1 MSAFPAFLTAGTF
14 FHAVSIIQRKTMLFK
29 NYYGI
34 LLRKITRNGMLEEA
48 ETVRFVWI
56 MKERNHE
63 MKVCGI
69 IAEYNPFHK
78 GHAYQLK
85 KIREDLRADYIL
97 IAMSGDF
104 VQRGE
109 PALLEKHLRAEMALR
124 CGADL
129 VLELPVR
136 VSTASA
142 EGFADG
148 AMRLL
153 ASLGVV
159 THVCFGAETDSPLL
173 HRIADLLAGESPEF
187 RRILS
192 SFLSE
197 GFSMPAAREETA
209 AACLQDPEV
218 RKILRQPNNIL
229 AVEYLKSI
237 RRNGL
242 TCEPWILIREGEGYH
257 SEDLND
263 QTFASAS
270 AIRKALQTGS
280 LEQALA
286 FLPDPV
292 KEILS
297 KASVQDTFLF
307 DKDLDSLLFYR
318 LFCEDEDSLIQYA
331 DVDADLARRIL
342 RYRNEY
348 QSFSSFADKLGSRSL
363 TRSHTRRALLHIVFQ
378 VKKNSPEGL
387 YGRVLGFRRESA
399 PLLSAIKKNASSVLI
414 TKQADA
420 VSLLS
425 SEQQHVFLETTSA
438 SNLCETIRSA
448 KSGAPFRHEYSRPVV
463 IL

>member
-56 MKERNHE
+56 MKERNHG

-78 GHAYQLK
+78 GHAYQLN
-85 KIREDLRADYIL
+85 KIREDLRADYIV

-136 VSTASA
+136 VSTSSA

-148 AMRLL
+148 AIRLL

-173 HRIADLLAGESPEF
+173 HRVADLLAGESPEF

-197 GFSMPAAREETA
+197 GFSMPAAREEAA

-257 SEDLND
+257 SDDLND

-331 DVDADLARRIL
+331 DVGFQKPDPFPHPPCSPPHSVSSQKKQPRRAVW
-342 RYRNEY
+342 E
-348 QSFSSFADKLGSRSL
+348 GSRFSKGIGSSSVRHKEKRNPRFDHETGGFGFSTVFGAAACVFGNDDSL
-363 TRSHTRRALLHIVFQ
+363 QSVRNDPFR
-378 VKKNSPEGL
+378 KK
-387 YGRVLGFRRESA
+387 R
-399 PLLSAIKKNASSVLI
+399 SAIPA
-414 TKQADA
+414 
-420 VSLLS
+420 
-425 SEQQHVFLETTSA
+425 
-438 SNLCETIRSA
+438 
-448 KSGAPFRHEYSRPVV
+448 
-463 IL
+463 